1 MLKNGKEVSVVL
13 FYQLQDPYSLDLG
26 RFFTGYGIGE
36 LTLVKLQPYRQ
47 HLVALRKNQKLGMK
61 YFGLFEVIE

>member
-1 MLKNGKEVSVVL
+1 MKHNVNKKRRDCKLE
-13 FYQLQDPYSLDLG
+13 
-26 RFFTGYGIGE
+26 IGE